1 MICTI
6 PKNLRMAEKKFL
18 LKIELE
24 IEIEIENNDFL
35 SFLINM
41 RKNHNSFPLELS
53 RILKFIPLSIL
64 VNSSII

>member
-6 PKNLRMAEKKFL
+6 PKNLRMTEKKFL
-18 LKIELE
+18 LKKEL
-24 IEIEIENNDFL
+24 EIEIENNDFL